1 VKPKITARKEQPH
14 GEGIEISN
22 VAGGLQVCNGT
33 FLHYKQDMQGGKP
46 VYKKNANELYMWY
59 DCSTKKWN
67 VGPGRSSSNGIYL
80 QSDATTEDVT
90 TGLPWTNMVDNKK
103 TAVCLRRQG
112 PQQLST
118 QNLPAGKVGVVKY
131 KIGTFYYVD
140 DGKGEHYY
148 RGPQEE
154 LEVRPAAVICVC
166 SVPARGLL
174 ALTAAAAAANAR

>member
-1 VKPKITARKEQPH
+1 MVRLFHEKVER
-14 GEGIEISN
+14 
-22 VAGGLQVCNGT
+22 GT
-33 FLHYKQDMQGGKP
+33 R
-46 VYKKNANELYMWY
+46 
-59 DCSTKKWN
+59 
-67 VGPGRSSSNGIYL
+67 RSSSNGIYL

-166 SVPARGLL
+166 SVPARGLR